1 MFAAVLAP
9 ASRQQLT
16 LGARLM
22 ELLEQPHL
30 LPYPVE
36 DQVVSLWAGT
46 NGYFDDVP
54 VDDVHR
60 FESGLHDY
68 LRRNTSVISDLA
80 ESGKLEEGTEEAL
93 KEATLKFKST
103 FLASEAPEATEGPAA
118 DGGDEGGRATG

>member
-1 MFAAVLAP
+1 
-9 ASRQQLT
+9 
-16 LGARLM
+16 GARLM
-22 ELLEQPHL
+22 GLLKQPQL
-30 LPYPVE
+30 TPYPVE
-36 DQVVSLWAGT
+36 EQVVSIWAGT

-93 KEATLKFKST
+93 KEATLKFKPT
-103 FLASEAPEATEGPAA
+103 FLASEAPELTKDRQPMVP
-118 DGGDEGGRATG
+118 TSTS